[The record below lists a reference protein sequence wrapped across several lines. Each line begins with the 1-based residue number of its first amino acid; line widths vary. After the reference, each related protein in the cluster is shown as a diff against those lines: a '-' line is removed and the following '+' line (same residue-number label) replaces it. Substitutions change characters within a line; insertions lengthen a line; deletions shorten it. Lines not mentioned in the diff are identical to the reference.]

1 MKPYDFATQANTD
14 YVEQLYQQYRK
25 DPQSVDAEWRTFF
38 AGFELGLTTPAAAE
52 GATSAE
58 SAGAESAGVG
68 AAAEARPSSV
78 AVAPTQG
85 VGVASADGAAVH
97 NGVLDLVHSYRELG
111 HCEAQLDP
119 LGAPRLPQ
127 PLLALSEFGMSEADL
142 DRQVGSGGF
151 LGPTD
156 GTLRDLVAK
165 LRTTY
170 CGTLGVEFTHISN
183 KQQRDW
189 LVQQMEPT
197 LNRPQFTAEEK
208 RAILFQLVAAEE
220 FENFLHVRYKGKK
233 RFSLEGGESLIPL
246 VNTLI
251 DEGAPMGVENFV
263 LGMAHRGRLNVL
275 AHVMNKPYEY
285 ILSEFEGTSTSA
297 EFLGDGDVKYHL
309 GYRCERPYRNGKQV
323 KISLQPNP
331 SHLEF
336 INPVVQGIVRAK
348 QTYSNDSERTRFV
361 PILLHGDAAF
371 TGQGV
376 VQETLCLSELPGFR
390 TGGTVHV
397 IVNNQIGFTTSPAQ
411 GRFTPYPTDIAKSIQ
426 APIWHVNGD
435 DPEAVVLA
443 AKLAIAFRE
452 RFKQDAM
459 IDLWCYR
466 KYGHNETDEPTFT
479 QPVMY
484 AKIEQKLSPQHLYAK
499 RLIDEGVITQADHD
513 AMKAEVLGRLE
524 AAYAQAK
531 EVKPRNRTPTFGGP
545 WSGLGRAPAFSEESW
560 RANTSVPV
568 DKLRR
573 IADVYATVPPWF
585 HVNPKVQ
592 SFFLKKRKDAVYS
605 GKGIDFG
612 CGEMLAFG
620 SLLLEGVNVRMTGQD
635 VERGTFSHRHAVLH
649 DIKTDAT
656 YTPLNHLDSG
666 NPAKL
671 TIINSMLS
679 ECAVL
684 GFEWGYAGADPRTLV
699 IWEAQFGDFV
709 NGAQVIIDQFI
720 AAAESKWQ
728 QSNGLVMMLPHG
740 YEGQGPEHSNAYM
753 ERFLSLCAEDN
764 MQVVVPTNPA
774 QLFHVLRRQMHRR
787 FRKPLVLFTP
797 KTLLKADYA
806 SSRIE
811 EFADGGFEYVLD
823 DPGVADRGKVTRLLL
838 CTGKVYYS
846 LAAARDKTR
855 QTNVAVVRIEQLYP
869 FPARTLG
876 SVMGRY
882 PNVTEVA
889 WVQEEP
895 MNRGAYGF
903 IDRRIRGM
911 LPAAVARLD
920 YYGRDEAASPA
931 VGSDKVHAQ
940 EEQELISA
948 ALNVPTRNQEVR
960 VTARSEPATA
970 KTGAV
975 SD

>member
-1 MKPYDFATQANTD
+1 MQAPADAGATFMKPYDFATHANQD
-14 YVEQLYQQYRK
+14 YVEQMFEQYRK

-38 AGFELGLTTPAAAE
+38 AGFDLALTKPHLVPDGKSASGSAEVASGPAASV
-52 GATSAE
+52 TTFTP
-58 SAGAESAGVG
+58 GVNL
-68 AAAEARPSSV
+68 
-78 AVAPTQG
+78 G
-85 VGVASADGAAVH
+85 VF
-97 NGVLDLVHSYRELG
+97 DLVHSYRELG

-119 LGAPRLPQ
+119 LGSPRMPQ
-127 PLLALSEFGMSEADL
+127 PLLALSEFGMSEGDL
-142 DRQVGSGGF
+142 DSQVGTGGF
-151 LGPTD
+151 LGQTD
-156 GTLRDLVAK
+156 GTLRDLVTK
-165 LRTTY
+165 LRETY
-170 CGTLGVEFTHISN
+170 CGTMGVEFTHISN

-189 LVQQMEPT
+189 LAQQMEPM
-197 LNRPQFTAEEK
+197 LNRPQFTAEQK
-208 RAILFQLVAAEE
+208 KAILFQLVAAEE

-246 VNTLI
+246 VNALI

-297 EFLGDGDVKYHL
+297 EFMGDGDVKYHL
-309 GYRCERPYRNGKQV
+309 GYRCERPYSNGKQV
-323 KISLQPNP
+323 KLSLQPNP

-336 INPVVQGIVRAK
+336 VNPVVQGIVRAK
-348 QTYSNDSERTRFV
+348 QTYANDAERTRYV

-371 TGQGV
+371 VGQGV

-397 IVNNQIGFTTSPAQ
+397 IINNQVGFTTSPAQ
-411 GRFTPYPTDIAKSIQ
+411 GRFTPYPTDVAKSIQ

-499 RLIDEGVITQADHD
+499 KLIEQGVITAADHE
-513 AMKAEVLGRLE
+513 AMRAEVLGRLE
-524 AAYAQAK
+524 SAYGQAK

-545 WSGLGRAPAFSEESW
+545 WSGIGRAPAFSEENW
-560 RANTSVPV
+560 RVNTSVPV
-568 DKLRR
+568 EKLRK

-585 HVNPKVQ
+585 NVNPKVQ

-620 SLLLEGVNVRMTGQD
+620 SLLMEGTHVRMTGQD

-684 GFEWGYAGADPRTLV
+684 GFEWGYAGADPRTLC

-709 NGAQVIIDQFI
+709 NGAQPIIDQFI
-720 AAAESKWQ
+720 TSAESKWQ

-764 MQVVVPTNPA
+764 IQVVVPTNPA
-774 QLFHVLRRQMHRR
+774 QVFHALRRQVLRR
-787 FRKPLVLFTP
+787 FRKPLVLFMP

-811 EFADGGFEYVLD
+811 DFADGGFEYVID
-823 DPGVADRGKVTRLLL
+823 DPGVADRSKVTRLLL

-846 LAAARDKTR
+846 LASARDKTR
-855 QTNVAVVRIEQLYP
+855 QSNVAVVRVEQMYP
-869 FPARTLG
+869 FPAKELG
-876 SVMGRY
+876 AVMGRY
-882 PNVTEVA
+882 ANVTEVA

-895 MNRGAYGF
+895 INRGGYGY

-911 LPAAVARLD
+911 LPAGVARLD

-931 VGSDKVHAQ
+931 VGSDKVHAL

-948 ALNVPTRNQEVR
+948 ALNVPARNNEVR
-960 VTARSEPATA
+960 TTARSEPATA
-970 KTGAV
+970 KSGAV